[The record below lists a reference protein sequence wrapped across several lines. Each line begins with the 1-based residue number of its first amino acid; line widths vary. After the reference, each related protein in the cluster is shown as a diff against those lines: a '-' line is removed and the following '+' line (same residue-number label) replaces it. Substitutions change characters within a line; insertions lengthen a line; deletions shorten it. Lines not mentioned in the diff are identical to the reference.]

1 MIMTEKELLEERR
14 LMDYTLLVTENLFR
28 EMYIILSELDQKTR
42 SARITQTEVEYK
54 GTKKIIIKEQE
65 LSTKE
70 LRAELDANNLIR
82 TMEYVKSSLDV
93 TDHLEYSDNLILA
106 LLKKLPHIE
115 VEHYIKTLMDKKYE
129 LKQSLNYLD
138 NKIENAQKQVSEKIA
153 DICDGIVKKIEFERT
168 QIIVYVW
175 SISFVSLENLKKE
188 LHLKDIIIKNS
199 DTEFK
204 LYLIWRDIE

>member
-115 VEHYIKTLMDKKYE
+115 VEHYIKTLMDKNRSSILTTLVVIQE
-129 LKQSLNYLD
+129 LIKQFRGIGYGNPEQYNQLFYFLIRYSINLM
-138 NKIENAQKQVSEKIA
+138 KQI
-153 DICDGIVKKIEFERT
+153 
-168 QIIVYVW
+168 
-175 SISFVSLENLKKE
+175 LEE
-188 LHLKDIIIKNS
+188 
-199 DTEFK
+199 
-204 LYLIWRDIE
+204 